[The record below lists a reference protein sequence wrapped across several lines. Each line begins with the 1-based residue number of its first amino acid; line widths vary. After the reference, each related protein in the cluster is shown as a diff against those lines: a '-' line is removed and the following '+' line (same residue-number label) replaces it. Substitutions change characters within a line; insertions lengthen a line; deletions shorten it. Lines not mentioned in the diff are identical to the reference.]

1 MVAARRVL
9 LSAACIKQI
18 KIAQK
23 RLDME
28 DSDYRAMLL
37 RVAGVRSCT
46 ELDDAKFA
54 AVMAEFGRMG
64 FESTANRERRLE
76 AQRIGTHATYQQRKK
91 IQAMWNKWRGR
102 EDEEGL
108 NRWLE
113 RKFHCAHLRFL
124 ARDTAAKAI
133 CALGHFKPKDETN

>member
-1 MVAARRVL
+1 MNTVRKTTI
-9 LSAACIKQI
+9 SAACIQQV

-23 RLDME
+23 QLNMSDA
-28 DSDYRAMLL
+28 DYRALL
-37 RVAGVRSCT
+37 RRVAGVRSCT

-91 IQAMWNKWRGR
+91 IQAMWNKWRSR
-102 EDEEGL
+102 EDEDGL

-113 RKFHCAHLRFL
+113 KKFHCAHLRFL
-124 ARDTAAKAI
+124 ARDTAAKVI
-133 CALGHFKPKDETN
+133 CALGHFKPKDGTN